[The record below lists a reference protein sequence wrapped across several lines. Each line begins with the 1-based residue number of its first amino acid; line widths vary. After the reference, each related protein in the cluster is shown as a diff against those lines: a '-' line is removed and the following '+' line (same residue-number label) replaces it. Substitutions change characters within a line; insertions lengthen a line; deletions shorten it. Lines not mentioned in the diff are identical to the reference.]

1 MISSSW
7 AAYVPVEMVA
17 MANAMLLSLRN
28 ELVFIGLPL
37 IAIEAVFPH
46 L

>member
-1 MISSSW
+1 
-7 AAYVPVEMVA
+7 MVA
-17 MANAMLLSLRN
+17 MANAMLLILKN

-37 IAIEAVFPH
+37 IAIGAVFPH